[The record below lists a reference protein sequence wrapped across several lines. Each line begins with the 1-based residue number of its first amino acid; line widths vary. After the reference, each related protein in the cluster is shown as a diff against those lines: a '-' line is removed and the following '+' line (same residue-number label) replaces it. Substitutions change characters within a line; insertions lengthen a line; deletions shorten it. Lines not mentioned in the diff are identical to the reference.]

1 MVYDNNNNIN
11 INIDNNDR
19 KEDLELDE
27 VLIAGLSASKS
38 RSHQM
43 CTSII

>member
-1 MVYDNNNNIN
+1 MVYDNNNIN
-11 INIDNNDR
+11 NNNDNNDR

-27 VLIAGLSASKS
+27 ALIAGLSVLKS